1 MKIALFQMTMGMNMA
16 ENLKKCIS
24 ALQDAAQ
31 CGADLILYPELT
43 LLPFFPQYEKQN
55 VSDKAV
61 RSNADEVLSFQKA
74 CRKNRI
80 YAVPNFYYEENQKR
94 YDASFLI
101 TATGEIQGIQKM
113 VHIAQAAKFYEQD
126 YYAPSDDGFLVF
138 QTPLGNL
145 GIVVCFDR
153 HYPESIRTEKLKD
166 ADLILIPTANTKAER
181 LTMFEW
187 EIRVQAFQNCIPI
200 VMCNR
205 TGTEGQMAFAGKS
218 LAVDADGNLI
228 VKTDDREQLIYVDI
242 DIDNNRKRCDSRP
255 YVSLRRPELYS

>member
-1 MKIALFQMTMGMNMA
+1 MKIALFQMTMGMDMTD
-16 ENLKKCIS
+16 NLKKCLS
-24 ALQDAAQ
+24 ALRDAAQ
-31 CGADLILYPELT
+31 NGADLILYPELT

-61 RSNADEVLSFQKA
+61 RINADEVLSFQNA
-74 CRKNRI
+74 CRENRI

-101 TATGEIQGIQKM
+101 AATGEIQGVQKM
-113 VHIAQAAKFYEQD
+113 VHIAQAADFYEQD
-126 YYAPSDDGFLVF
+126 YYTPSDDGFLVF

-153 HYPESIRTEKLKD
+153 HYPESIRTEKLKG

-205 TGTEGQMAFAGKS
+205 TGTEGQMTFAGES
-218 LAVDADGNLI
+218 LAMDADGNLI

-242 DIDNNRKRCDSRP
+242 DIDNNRKRGDSRP